1 MKTERLNVETS
12 GPTARVTLD
21 RADARNALDRAMIR
35 DLVEAFG
42 LLAKDA
48 DVRCVVLDG
57 AGPAFCAGADVDW
70 MRASLELSAEENR
83 ADARALAE
91 ALRAVDEC
99 PKPVIGRVHGAA
111 MGGGSGLVAV
121 CDLVVAAEDSRFAF
135 SEAKLGL
142 VPGVISAFVVPKIGL
157 SQARR
162 YFVTAEVFG
171 AARARE
177 IGLVHE
183 VVAADRLDA
192 TVAEWAKAI
201 ANNGPRAMA
210 EAKALLR
217 RSQGLGRDQALEL
230 GVDTIA
236 RLRTSPEAQEGL
248 RAFLEK
254 RPPGWAPK

>member
-1 MKTERLNVETS
+1 MKTERLSVETS

-21 RADARNALDRAMIR
+21 RADARNALDGAMIR
-35 DLVEAFG
+35 DLAETFA
-42 LLAKDA
+42 LLGRDP
-48 DVRCVVLDG
+48 DVRCIVLDG

-70 MRASLELSAEENR
+70 MRASMQLSADENR
-83 ADARALAE
+83 RDARTLAD

-121 CDLVVAAEDSRFAF
+121 CDIVVAAEDARFAF

-142 VPGVISAFVVPKIGL
+142 VPGVISAFVVPRIGL
-157 SQARR
+157 SHARR

-171 AARARE
+171 AARAKE

-183 VVAADRLDA
+183 TVPAEGLEGA
-192 TVAEWAKAI
+192 VAELAKAI
-201 ANNGPRAMA
+201 ANNGPRAVA
-210 EAKALLR
+210 EVKLLLR
-217 RSQGLGRDQALEL
+217 RQQGVDRAQALEL

>member
-1 MKTERLNVETS
+1 MKTERLSVETS

-21 RADARNALDRAMIR
+21 RADARNALDGAMIR
-35 DLVEAFG
+35 DLAETFA
-42 LLAKDA
+42 LLGRDP
-48 DVRCVVLDG
+48 DVRCIVLDG

-70 MRASLELSAEENR
+70 MRASMQLSADENR
-83 ADARALAE
+83 RDARALAD
-91 ALRAVDEC
+91 ALCAVDEC

-121 CDLVVAAEDSRFAF
+121 CDIVVAAEDARFAF

-142 VPGVISAFVVPKIGL
+142 VPGVISAFVVPRIGL
-157 SQARR
+157 SHARR

-171 AARARE
+171 AARAKE

-183 VVAADRLDA
+183 TVPPEQLEGA
-192 TVAEWAKAI
+192 VAEVKL
-201 ANNGPRAMA
+201 
-210 EAKALLR
+210 LLR
-217 RSQGLGRDQALEL
+217 RQQGLDRAQTLEL
-230 GVDTIA
+230 GTDTIA

>member
-1 MKTERLNVETS
+1 MKTERLNVETA

-21 RADARNALDRAMIR
+21 RADARNALDGAMIR
-35 DLVEAFG
+35 DLAETFA
-42 LLAKDA
+42 LLGRDP
-48 DVRCVVLDG
+48 DVRCIVLDG

-70 MRASLELSAEENR
+70 MRASLQLPAEENR
-83 ADARALAE
+83 RDARALAD

-121 CDLVVAAEDSRFAF
+121 CDIVVAAEDARFAF

-142 VPGVISAFVVPKIGL
+142 VPGVISAFVVPRIGL
-157 SQARR
+157 SHARR

-171 AARARE
+171 AARAKE

-183 VVAADRLDA
+183 TAAPDKLDGA
-192 TVAEWAKAI
+192 VAELAKAI
-201 ANNGPRAMA
+201 ANNGPRAVA
-210 EAKALLR
+210 EVKLLLR
-217 RSQGLGRDQALEL
+217 RQQGLDRAQALEL

-254 RPPGWAPK
+254 RPPGWIPK

>member
-1 MKTERLNVETS
+1 MKTERLNVETA
-12 GPTARVTLD
+12 GPVARVTLD
-21 RADARNALDRAMIR
+21 RADVRNAMDAAMIR
-35 DLVEAFG
+35 DLAETFG
-42 LLAKDA
+42 LLARDA

-70 MRASLELSAEENR
+70 MRASLELSAEANR
-83 ADARALAE
+83 RDARALAD
-91 ALRAVDEC
+91 ALHAVDEC

-121 CDLVVAAEDSRFAF
+121 CDIVVAAEDARFAF

-142 VPGVISAFVVPKIGL
+142 VPGVISAFVAPKIGF

-183 VVAADRLDA
+183 VVPAERLDA
-192 TVAEWAKAI
+192 SVAELAKAI
-201 ANNGPRAMA
+201 ANNGPRAVA
-210 EAKALLR
+210 EAKELLR
-217 RSQGLGRDQALEL
+217 RSQGLDRAQALDL

-254 RPPGWAPK
+254 RPPGWIPK